1 MALSDV
7 EICSRSLIRL
17 GAKPI
22 DSFADGTDKAQ
33 ACKLIYTSVLEAELS
48 IYPWRFAMKKVQ
60 LARHT
65 DTPTNE
71 WKYAYQLPSDRIGGI
86 FALFDSG
93 QTGAHP
99 RRSFE
104 VFGDKV
110 FADYEEVYVDYPFK
124 PTEPE
129 FPAYFVEFLVLAIAA
144 NLAVPITD
152 QANLEDQFRTRAY
165 GLPSENGGG
174 GAIARARNADS
185 RQQPPQTID
194 DEHLIAARF

>member
-1 MALSDV
+1 MATDI
-7 EICSRSLIRL
+7 EICSRALIRL

-22 DSFADGTDKAQ
+22 DSFEDGTDKAL
-33 ACKLIYTSVLEAELS
+33 ACDLIYSSVLESELS

-71 WKYAYQLPSDRIGGI
+71 WKYAYQLPTDRIGGI
-86 FALFDSG
+86 FALFDSS
-93 QTGAHP
+93 QTGAAP
-99 RRSFE
+99 KKAFE

-110 FADYEEVYVDYPFK
+110 FCDYETVYVDYPYK
-124 PTEPE
+124 PAESE
-129 FPAYFVEFLVLAIAA
+129 FPAYFTEFLVLAIAA

-152 QANLEDQFRTRAY
+152 QANLEDQMRTRAY
-165 GLPSENGGG
+165 GLPSDNGGG
-174 GAIARARNADS
+174 GQLARARNADS